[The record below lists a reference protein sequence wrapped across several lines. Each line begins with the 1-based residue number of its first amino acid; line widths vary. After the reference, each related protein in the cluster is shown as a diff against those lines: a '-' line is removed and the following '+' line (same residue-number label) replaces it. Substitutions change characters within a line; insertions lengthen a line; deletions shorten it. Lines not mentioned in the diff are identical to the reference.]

1 MTASAVDVATSQL
14 VELTDTHGTEAV
26 EEGDVDELL
35 KWTNGLNYEE

>member
-1 MTASAVDVATSQL
+1 MTASAVGVATSQL
-14 VELTDTHGTEAV
+14 VELTDAHGPGAV